1 MHKAIFNSHR
11 FSFEA
16 YGETEKVAIAS
27 LKVGLTNH
35 AKQYDIELDWWHK
48 YQDDFYTIE
57 IQCGSCYRDNGEKI
71 PQY

>member
-1 MHKAIFNSHR
+1 MYKSLFQSTH

-27 LKVGLTNH
+27 LKLGLTNH
-35 AKQYDIELDWWHK
+35 AKQYGIESDWWHECEG
-48 YQDDFYTIE
+48 DIYTVE
-57 IQCGSCYRDNGEKI
+57 IHCGSCYRDNDII

>member
-1 MHKAIFNSHR
+1 MFKALFDSRN

-16 YGETEKVAIAS
+16 YGETEKVAIDS

-35 AKQYDIELDWWHK
+35 AKQYDIECDWWHK
-48 YQDDFYTIE
+48 YDGDFYTIE
-57 IQCGSCYRDNGEKI
+57 IHCGSCYRDNGEKI

>member
-1 MHKAIFNSHR
+1 MFKALFDSRN

-35 AKQYDIELDWWHK
+35 AKQYDIEPDWWK
-48 YQDDFYTIE
+48 QYEGDIFTVE
-57 IQCGSCYRDNGEKI
+57 IALGSCYRDNGEKI

>member
-1 MHKAIFNSHR
+1 MYKSLFQSTH

-27 LKVGLTNH
+27 LKLGLTNH
-35 AKQYDIELDWWHK
+35 AKQYQIEPDWWHECEG
-48 YQDDFYTIE
+48 DIYTVE
-57 IQCGSCYRDNGEKI
+57 ISLGSCYRDNDKI